1 MDAIYEATR
10 RLEASMDMYA
20 DCSGPRSK
28 SRCIEYMVRHTKTL
42 IRAYAEE
49 FGLPKRVVESVIK
62 DSGLIRDPD
71 ALISILNEMSL
82 TEEYA

>member
-1 MDAIYEATR
+1 MNTIYEATR

-20 DCSGPRSK
+20 DCSYSTSK
-28 SRCIEYMVRHTKTL
+28 SRCMKYMVRHTKTL

-62 DSGLIRDPD
+62 GSGLIRDPD
-71 ALISILNEMSL
+71 ALISTFNELSL

>member
-1 MDAIYEATR
+1 MDTIYEATR

-49 FGLPKRVVESVIK
+49 FDLPKRVVETVVK

-71 ALISILNEMSL
+71 ALIGMFEEISMF
-82 TEEYA
+82 EEYA

>member
-1 MDAIYEATR
+1 MNAIYEATR

-20 DCSGPRSK
+20 GCSYSTSK
-28 SRCIEYMVRHTKTL
+28 SLCIKYMVRHTKTL

-62 DSGLIRDPD
+62 GSGLLRDPD
-71 ALISILNEMSL
+71 ALISILNELSL
-82 TEEYA
+82 SEDYA